1 VASDPV
7 RAGTYGA
14 PEVFTQLGSH
24 PYPDTVNPSS
34 RPTSSIARPSAR
46 RRRALTALGT
56 GALAVLLAT
65 SAASPSGAA
74 PGTGGGS
81 GDGVRQGPDLSARLS
96 AHKSTGQTSDGVPGR
111 RVAPLTARQQARAR
125 TITTTVTA
133 QWAVAPGV
141 TFQRFDRNDSVRG
154 NVRGQLLTLDMNT
167 PGLAIDY
174 TSPKRV
180 ARTETVDQLTAAGA
194 GVAGI
199 NGDFFDIGDT
209 GAALGIGSSRA
220 RGLIQG
226 PVSGWN
232 NAFYVDS
239 AGAAHIGGPSVVT
252 TLKQKPRF
260 TISALNPPSVPKGGI
275 AAYDDDWGQLDGY
288 QVTDGQK
295 KNVRQV
301 VIRNKKVISN
311 SPRLTRKGRVQDQVL
326 IGRGKGAKKLG
337 YIRVGSRARLS
348 SSIVGSPSVVITG
361 NKPLLLGGVRQVID
375 DSEMHPRTAIGI
387 DNDTNKI
394 FMLVLDGRQS
404 FSRGMTMVELAQ
416 LMAEY
421 GADDALNLDGGGS
434 STMMARD
441 AFGVMGVQNSPSDG
455 SLRKVANGLVVTSD
469 PTAIPPAPVPVPAPV
484 PPA

>member
-1 VASDPV
+1 MLLVA
-7 RAGTYGA
+7 A
-14 PEVFTQLGSH
+14 
-24 PYPDTVNPSS
+24 
-34 RPTSSIARPSAR
+34 
-46 RRRALTALGT
+46 
-56 GALAVLLAT
+56 
-65 SAASPSGAA
+65 AASPSGAA
-74 PGTGGGS
+74 PGPGAGS

-96 AHKSTGQTSDGVPGR
+96 AHQSTGQTSDGVPGR
-111 RVAPLTARQQARAR
+111 LVAPLNARQRAQAR
-125 TITTTVTA
+125 TITTTVTS

-141 TFQRFDRNDSVRG
+141 SFQRFDRNDSVRG

-180 ARTETVDQLTAAGA
+180 ARTETVDQLTARGA

-209 GAALGIGSSRA
+209 GAPLGIGSSRA

-232 NAFYVDS
+232 AAFVVDS
-239 AGAAHIGGPSVVT
+239 AGVAHIGGPSVVT

-260 TISALNPPSVPKGGI
+260 TISALNPPSVPKRGI
-275 AAYDDDWGQLDGY
+275 AAYDGDWGQLNGY

-295 KNVRQV
+295 RKVRQV

-311 SPRLTRKGRVQDQVL
+311 RTRLTTRGRVKDQVL
-326 IGRGKGAKKLG
+326 IGRGKGAKKLS
-337 YIRVGSRARLS
+337 YIKVGSRAKLT
-348 SSIVGSPSVVITG
+348 SSIVGAPSVVVTG

-375 DSEMHPRTAIGI
+375 DREMHPRTAIGI
-387 DNDTNKI
+387 DKDTNRI
-394 FMLVLDGRQS
+394 FMLVIDGRQT

-416 LMAEY
+416 LMGEY

-455 SLRKVANGLVVTSD
+455 TLRKVANGLVVTS
-469 PTAIPPAPVPVPAPV
+469 AP
-484 PPA
+484 